1 MILQYIVFTV
11 FNISSN
17 FFSLSVV
24 IQTSFSP
31 FVSHSFGANANRE
44 RWRFYRLKTCH
55 LPSPIYILHFHVPV
69 ESVWHKYSSFYA
81 NHSQYVLNDAP
92 LGLLALR
99 RSRHSISPIRMA
111 LSLDVFIYV
120 HMYNWAGA
128 CTSKGVNDA
137 WSKKKSLTTTLHS
150 LF

>member
-120 HMYNWAGA
+120 HMYNWVGA

-137 WSKKKSLTTTLHS
+137 WSKKKSLTTTLYS